1 MIVQEPVQ
9 AAIWHCLNHYAF
21 ADATFLAERLYAEVH
36 TDESLHLLATCHY
49 RAGNKVSAYSL
60 LRSHGCR
67 LPQSRF
73 LLARCCLDLRKFSE
87 AELALDADTGLSART
102 SAKAGLDEMAGTFGD
117 SASFS
122 LALVG
127 QLCSRT
133 ERSTRAIE
141 AFRKS
146 LKLNPFLWSSY
157 ESLVNLGDMPNPAE
171 IFNVSSLDNFNL
183 CQGSN
188 PLVSFVNKTNVEFV
202 ADDIK
207 TVANQGMAQSKLSVL
222 PLPCDTSPA
231 VQAPLSVV
239 RSGCATPQGVGDC
252 NLLGAYT
259 PDLGCDTLL
268 SGVVKASAKQPLSSI
283 KGARSMLG
291 GVAAFSPLSA
301 SFGVLPLSVS
311 GMSTPS
317 TGSFTGMLAYVTPTS
332 PNILES
338 IGKEPCPPIKKNI
351 SRKPQGLNTTKV
363 QIFSQSSNNNV
374 LQTPTVAGFPSSGL
388 SSVRRSSRLFSS
400 SNSVKENNKGSS
412 SPKALR
418 GLAAKSPSSKKTK
431 PLRGA
436 LRGTP
441 PNTPASTTPGVVV
454 ASGCLVGESEFNELN
469 KMEPPPAVSLAQT
482 VLSMQRASAEGLMQL
497 LQDLGRAQ
505 LYLGQYRVKQAIE
518 TLQDLPPHQYNT
530 GWVLAALG
538 RAYFELGEYNKAV
551 RVFEELR
558 TLEPYRLKGLEY
570 YSTSLWHLQREV
582 HLSTLAQDLMD
593 LDKNAAT
600 TCAVAGNC
608 FSLQREHETAVKFLQ
623 RAVQVDPDF
632 TYAYALLGYE
642 LVAIEEVDKGLASFR
657 NAILV
662 DPRHYNAW
670 YGAGMIYYK
679 QQQFYL
685 AEMHFKRALSINPQ
699 SSVLLC
705 HVAVVQHALKKTE
718 QSLETLNTAITM
730 EPRNPLCKFHRAS
743 IYFSLHSYQEAL
755 KELDELK
762 QMVPKESLVY
772 FLCGKVHK
780 KLGNTHLAL
789 MNFSWAMDLDP
800 KGANNQIKESI
811 DKRGSP
817 EDEDNDASLLS
828 PSASASAQQ
837 NMPVDDSGSVGSGVV
852 DPDSSHGSSVADFND
867 MHLQSMESDEGF

>member
-87 AELALDADTGLSART
+87 AELALDADTGLASRT
-102 SAKAGLDEMAGTFGD
+102 SAKAGLDELAGSFGD
-117 SASFS
+117 SASFA

-141 AFRKS
+141 AFRRS

-157 ESLVNLGDMPNPAE
+157 ESLVNLGDTPNPAE

-188 PLVSFVNKTNVEFV
+188 PLVNFVNKTNVDFV
-202 ADDIK
+202 AEDIK
-207 TVANQGMAQSKLSVL
+207 MVASQGMGQSKLSVL
-222 PLPCDTSPA
+222 PLPCDASPA
-231 VQAPLSVV
+231 VQAPLLVV
-239 RSGCATPQGVGDC
+239 RSGFLTPQGDC
-252 NLLGAYT
+252 SLLPAT
-259 PDLGCDTLL
+259 PDLGCEPLL
-268 SGVVKASAKQPLSSI
+268 AGVKAPAKQHLSSI
-283 KGARSMLG
+283 KGVRSVLG
-291 GVAAFSPLSA
+291 GVAALSPLSA
-301 SFGVLPLSVS
+301 SFGVLPLTTSS
-311 GMSTPS
+311 LGTPAA
-317 TGSFTGMLAYVTPTS
+317 GSFTGMLAYVTPTS
-332 PNILES
+332 QNILES
-338 IGKEPCPPIKKNI
+338 IVKEPCPPIKKSL
-351 SRKPQGLNTTKV
+351 SRKPQGLNTAKV

-374 LQTPTVAGFPSSGL
+374 LQTPPTAGFPSSGL

-431 PLRGA
+431 PSRGA
-436 LRGTP
+436 LRGSGP
-441 PNTPASTTPGVVV
+441 PNTPASATPVGVV
-454 ASGCLVGESEFNELN
+454 ASGGVVGESEFNELN

-482 VLSMQRASAEGLMQL
+482 VLSMQRASAEGLMEL

-518 TLQDLPPHQYNT
+518 TLQDLPPHQYST

-538 RAYFELGEYNKAV
+538 RAYFELGEYDKAV

-582 HLSTLAQDLMD
+582 HLSTLAQELMD

-632 TYAYALLGYE
+632 TYAYTLLGHE
-642 LVAIEEVDKGLASFR
+642 LISVEEVDKGLASFR

-679 QQQFYL
+679 QQQYLL
-685 AEMHFKRALSINPQ
+685 AEMHFKRALNINPQ

-705 HVAVVQHALKKTE
+705 HIAVVQHALKKTE
-718 QSLETLNTAITM
+718 MSLTTLNSAMTM

-743 IYFSLHSYQEAL
+743 IFFSLDRYQEAL

-828 PSASASAQQ
+828 PSATTPHNLPA
-837 NMPVDDSGSVGSGVV
+837 DDSGSVGSGAV